1 MRKWL
6 TVAAAALGICGSAGA
21 SSLDPAHIAG
31 LFTQAN
37 ELFRQA
43 NEQAAAN
50 SDNSRDLYR
59 KSLMRLERLAREGGI
74 RNGRL
79 YYNVGNAY
87 FRLKDI
93 GRAILNYRRAQH
105 FIPNDANLV
114 QNLHYARTKR
124 ADQIEERQQA
134 RVLRT
139 LFFWH
144 YDLSG
149 QTRSFVFA
157 LSFAIL
163 WVLATVR
170 LFARRYGP
178 AWGLLVSGT
187 VAALCLASLVI
198 DARAQASWQPGVI
211 VSAEVVARKGDSDT
225 YEPSYRDP
233 LHTGTE
239 FRMLEN
245 RSGWYHI
252 ELADGRTCWIPSHSA
267 EMLWQ
272 ELL

>member
-1 MRKWL
+1 MRNWL
-6 TVAAAALGICGSAGA
+6 VIAAVAAAICGSAHA
-21 SSLDPAHIAG
+21 TSLDAARIAG

-43 NEQAAAN
+43 NERADVSPDQ
-50 SDNSRDLYR
+50 SRELYR
-59 KSLMRLERLAREGGI
+59 KSLMRFERITREGGI

-93 GRAILNYRRAQH
+93 GRAILNYRRARH

-114 QNLHYARTKR
+114 QNLHYARSRR

-149 QTRSFVFA
+149 QTRTYAFA
-157 LSFAIL
+157 LCFALL
-163 WVLATVR
+163 WILATIR

-178 AWGLLVSGT
+178 AWALVLTGAIATLCLVS
-187 VAALCLASLVI
+187 LAI
-198 DARAQASWQPGVI
+198 DARAQASQQPGVI
-211 VSAEVVARKGDSDT
+211 VSAEVVARKGDSET
-225 YEPSYRDP
+225 YEPSFTDP
-233 LHTGTE
+233 LHAGTE
-239 FRMLEN
+239 FHRLED

-252 ELADGRTCWIPSHSA
+252 ELADGRTCWIPSQSA
-267 EMLWQ
+267 EMLWS
-272 ELL
+272 EAL

>member
-6 TVAAAALGICGSAGA
+6 AIAAGVLAICGSAQA
-21 SSLDPAHIAG
+21 ASLDAARVAG

-43 NEQAAAN
+43 NERAAV
-50 SDNSRDLYR
+50 SPDQSQELYR
-59 KSLMRLERLAREGGI
+59 KSLMRFERITREGGI

-87 FRLKDI
+87 FRLRDI

-105 FIPNDANLV
+105 FIPNDAKLV
-114 QNLHYARTKR
+114 QNLHFARSKR

-149 QTRSFVFA
+149 QTRTYAFA
-157 LSFAIL
+157 LCFALL
-163 WVLATVR
+163 WILATIR
-170 LFARRYGP
+170 LFARRFGP
-178 AWGLLVSGT
+178 AWSLLLTGT
-187 VAALCLASLVI
+187 ITALCLVSLAI
-198 DARAQASWQPGVI
+198 DARAQTSQQPGVV
-211 VSAEVVARKGDSDT
+211 VSAEVVARKGDSET
-225 YEPSYRDP
+225 YEPSFRDP
-233 LHTGTE
+233 LHAGTE
-239 FRMLEN
+239 FRRLED

-252 ELADGRTCWIPSHSA
+252 ELADGRACWIPAQSA

-272 ELL
+272 ESR